1 MNLQAEHNRQLRLAE
16 WIDTHLSREY
26 QLPSR
31 AVQLAHPC
39 FDLAIEHHA
48 AICLLQDAE
57 LFGSMYALVRVQLE
71 ALVNGLWLRHV
82 ATENDLKKYAS
93 DERVG
98 FGTRVAAI
106 EQQFGISGGFL
117 SYLKKEQW
125 DIFCSF
131 AHSGYQ
137 AILRRVGE
145 THTGSSN
152 YKPAEIVT
160 ALRHSGLYAVMAA
173 VELASMAGDKDLID
187 EAMQVVKGYG
197 ENGV

>member
-1 MNLQAEHNRQLRLAE
+1 MNLQTEQNRQLHLAE

-26 QLPSR
+26 RLTSR
-31 AVQLAHPC
+31 AEQLSHPC

-48 AICLLQDAE
+48 AICLLQDAK

-82 ATENDLKKYAS
+82 ATENDLKKYES

-98 FGTRVAAI
+98 FGTRVDAI
-106 EQQFGISGGFL
+106 EQQLGTAGGLL

-131 AHSGYQ
+131 THSGYQ
-137 AILRRVGE
+137 SILRRVGE
-145 THTGSSN
+145 THTGSGN
-152 YKPAEIVT
+152 YKPEEIVT
-160 ALRHSGLYAVMAA
+160 ALRHSGLYALMAA
-173 VELASMAGDKDLID
+173 VELASMVGDKGLID
-187 EAMQVVKGYG
+187 DAMQVLKGYG
-197 ENGV
+197 ENEV